1 MKMKKQI
8 LLTELLEEAGSIAVV
23 QTTLPAEAVVI
34 ARRLFA
40 NGVKAMEIAYRD
52 RENYE
57 GSDECIRAIRDEVPE
72 ILVGAATITSS
83 KLARRAINSGAQ
95 FILTAGFNP
104 ETVKYCVCRD
114 FPIFPGVATPGEIEQ
129 AMEFGLYALKLF
141 PVEILGGVKYLKA
154 LSGPYADC
162 KFIVTGGINDENVSQ
177 YKDCENV
184 LAVSGSFLC
193 R

>member
-1 MKMKKQI
+1 MKNQI
-8 LLTELLEEAGSIAVV
+8 LILDKIEEAASIAVV

-34 ARRLFA
+34 AKRLLE

-52 RENYE
+52 SENYD
-57 GSDECIRAIRDEVPE
+57 GSDECIRAVRDEVPE
-72 ILVGAATITSS
+72 ILVGAATITNA
-83 KLARRAINSGAQ
+83 KLAKRAIKAGAQ

-104 ETVKYCVCRD
+104 ETVKYCVGKD

-129 AMEFGLYALKLF
+129 AMGYGLYVLKLF
-141 PVEILGGVKYLKA
+141 PVEVLGGVKYLKA
-154 LSGPYADC
+154 LSGPYPDV
-162 KFIVTGGINDENVSQ
+162 KFIVTGGVNQENVEQ
-177 YKDCENV
+177 YKNCENV

>member
-72 ILVGAATITSS
+72 ILVGAATITNS
-83 KLARRAINSGAQ
+83 KLARRAIKSGAQ

-104 ETVKYCVCRD
+104 ETVKYCVRWD
-114 FPIFPGVATPGEIEQ
+114 FPI
-129 AMEFGLYALKLF
+129 
-141 PVEILGGVKYLKA
+141 
-154 LSGPYADC
+154 
-162 KFIVTGGINDENVSQ
+162 
-177 YKDCENV
+177 
-184 LAVSGSFLC
+184 
-193 R
+193 